1 MGDLAGG
8 ASPPHEDDAR
18 EAVPQH
24 DIARIADAV
33 RQAVDAGAALISRVV
48 DDDWL
53 EIVAVSGATTGPDP
67 TGSRWTRADLA
78 RHLVDAERRGRLH
91 VTKGR
96 AVSYV
101 EVPDGAPF
109 AEGDSTIL
117 LAPLHTN
124 GGELVGVLT
133 TVGHVDVDQL
143 APGACDLVELYAD
156 QARLALDLLRER
168 HLLVE
173 HLRLSGTAQSL
184 LYLALEQPD
193 VPSLLAA
200 VTAPVADMM
209 RAGAVWTC
217 AEIASGA
224 HAEAASYP
232 DEVAGRLGADIC
244 TLVEPMVATCW
255 TDDTTLTDEDSPLL
269 GRIAGLAHQQRA
281 LLAAIG
287 SGSTARGALLVLRSA
302 DDEPWTLRERDAL
315 AGLGRRLGSVVE
327 QLEARRRDRHLVA
340 ELRELDQYR
349 RDLVASLTHD
359 LRTPLTAIALNAE
372 LLESDRRLAEAGGHP
387 VAAIRRSAE
396 RLSSLVD
403 DLLAL
408 ARAEEGLGF
417 ADTRR
422 DSSDGSVVTDA
433 VALVRDACRHAEI
446 EAQQRGLRF
455 VLDLPETL
463 PIGVDGSALAR
474 VYVNVVDNAVKFS
487 LPDGEVRI
495 SLRALGGQVE
505 MMCADDGV
513 GISEEDQA
521 TVFDMFRRARESGAR
536 GVPGSGVG
544 LAISQRIVTRLGGSI
559 ALESKPGEGSTFVVR
574 VPAR

>member
-1 MGDLAGG
+1 VGDLAGG
-8 ASPPHEDDAR
+8 DAPSHEDGAR

-24 DIARIADAV
+24 DVARIADAV
-33 RQAVDAGAALISRVV
+33 RESVDARAALISRVV

-53 EIVAVSGATTGPDP
+53 EIVAVSGETSGSAP
-67 TGSRWTRADLA
+67 TGSRWPRADLA
-78 RHLVDAERRGRLH
+78 RYLDDAERRGRIH
-91 VTKGR
+91 VTKRR

-109 AEGDSTIL
+109 AEGDPTIL
-117 LAPLHTN
+117 VAPLHTN
-124 GGELVGVLT
+124 GGDLVGVLT
-133 TVGHVDVDQL
+133 TVGYVDVDQL
-143 APGACDLVELYAD
+143 PPGACDLVELYAD
-156 QARLALDLLRER
+156 QARLALDLLREH
-168 HLLVE
+168 HLYVE
-173 HLRLSGTAQSL
+173 HLRLSDTAESL
-184 LYLALEQPD
+184 MYLALEQPD
-193 VPSLLAA
+193 VTSLLDA
-200 VTAPVADMM
+200 VSAPVAAMM
-209 RAGAVWTC
+209 GASAVWTC

-302 DDEPWTLRERDAL
+302 DHQPWTEREREAL

-359 LRTPLTAIALNAE
+359 LKTPLTAIALNAE
-372 LLESDRRLAEAGGHP
+372 LLESDRRLAEAGSHP

-408 ARAEEGLGF
+408 ARAEEGLELTGGP
-417 ADTRR
+417 D
-422 DSSDGSVVTDA
+422 DSSDGVVRTDA
-433 VALVRDACRHAEI
+433 VALVRDACRHAEV
-446 EAQQRGLRF
+446 EAHQRGLRF

-495 SLRALGGQVE
+495 SLRAVGGQVE

-513 GISEEDQA
+513 GISEADQA

-559 ALESKPGEGSTFVVR
+559 DLDSKLGEGSTFVVR
-574 VPAR
+574 VPSR

>member
-1 MGDLAGG
+1 VGDLAEGD
-8 ASPPHEDDAR
+8 APSLEDGAR

-24 DIARIADAV
+24 DLARIAEAV
-33 RQAVDAGAALISRVV
+33 REAVDAGAALISRVV
-48 DDDWL
+48 DADRL
-53 EIVAVSGATTGPDP
+53 EVVAVSGAAVVPDP
-67 TGSRWTRADLA
+67 SGSRWARADLV
-78 RHLVDAERRGRLH
+78 RYLEDAERRGRIH
-91 VTKGR
+91 VTKRR

-101 EVPDGAPF
+101 EVSDGTPF
-109 AEGDSTIL
+109 AEGDRTIL
-117 LAPLHTN
+117 IAPLHSN
-124 GGELVGVLT
+124 GGELVGVLA
-133 TVGHVDVDQL
+133 TVGEVDVDQL
-143 APGACDLVELYAD
+143 SAGACDLVELYAD
-156 QARLALDLLRER
+156 QARLALEVLHEH
-168 HLLVE
+168 HLLLE
-173 HLRLSGTAQSL
+173 HLRLSDTAQSL

-193 VPSLLAA
+193 IPSLLAA

-209 RAGAVWTC
+209 RAAGVWAC

-224 HAEAASYP
+224 HAEAAAYP
-232 DEVAGRLGADIC
+232 EEVAARLGADIC
-244 TLVEPMVATCW
+244 DLVEPMVATCW
-255 TDDTTLTDEDSPLL
+255 ADDTTMTEQDSPVL
-269 GRIAGLAHQQRA
+269 GRIAGLADQQRA
-281 LLAAIG
+281 MLAAIG
-287 SGSTARGALLVLRSA
+287 SGPSARGALLVLRGA
-302 DDEPWTLRERDAL
+302 DDEAWTLREREAL

-340 ELRELDQYR
+340 ELREHDQHR

-359 LRTPLTAIALNAE
+359 LKTPLTAIALNAE
-372 LLESDRRLAEAGGHP
+372 LLESDRRLAEAGAHP

-417 ADTRR
+417 TGAGDPAEGT
-422 DSSDGSVVTDA
+422 VVTDA
-433 VALVRDACRHAEI
+433 VALVREACRHAEV

-487 LPDGEVRI
+487 LPGGEVRV
-495 SLRALGGQVE
+495 SLRAVGGQVE

-513 GISEEDQA
+513 GISESDQA
-521 TVFDMFRRARESGAR
+521 TVFDMFRRSRESGVR
-536 GVPGSGVG
+536 DVPGSGVG

-559 ALESKPGEGSTFVVR
+559 DLESKLGEGSTFVVR
-574 VPAR
+574 VPSR

>member
-8 ASPPHEDDAR
+8 DTPSHEDGAH

-24 DIARIADAV
+24 EVARIAEAV
-33 RQAVDAGAALISRVV
+33 RDVVDARAALISRVV

-53 EIVAVSGATTGPDP
+53 EVVAVSGAPEGPDP
-67 TGSRWTRADLA
+67 TGSRWPRVDLA
-78 RHLVDAERRGRLH
+78 RFLDDAERRGRIH

-96 AVSYV
+96 ALSYV
-101 EVPDGAPF
+101 EVAGGPF
-109 AEGDSTIL
+109 AERDSTIL
-117 LAPLHTN
+117 LAPLHSN
-124 GGELVGVLT
+124 GSELVGVLT
-133 TVGHVDVDQL
+133 TVGYVDLEQL
-143 APGACDLVELYAD
+143 SSGACDLVELYAD
-156 QARLALDLLRER
+156 QARLALDLLREQ
-168 HLLVE
+168 HLLLE
-173 HLRLSGTAQSL
+173 HLRLSDAAQSL

-193 VPSLLAA
+193 VPSLLEA
-200 VTAPVADMM
+200 VSAPVADMM
-209 RAGAVWTC
+209 RARGVWAC

-232 DEVAGRLGADIC
+232 AEVAARLGADIC

-255 TDDTTLTDEDSPLL
+255 TDGTTLTDEDSPLL

-281 LLAAIG
+281 MIAAIG
-287 SGSTARGALLVLRSA
+287 SGSSVRGALLVLRSA
-302 DDEPWTLRERDAL
+302 GDDPWTQPERDAL

-359 LRTPLTAIALNAE
+359 LKTPLTAIALNAE
-372 LLESDRRLAEAGGHP
+372 LLESDRRLAEAGAHP

-408 ARAEEGLGF
+408 ARAEEGLGP
-417 ADTRR
+417 AGEGDPA
-422 DSSDGSVVTDA
+422 DGSTRTDA
-433 VALVRDACRHAEI
+433 VALVRDACRHAEV

-455 VLDLPETL
+455 VLDVPESLPL
-463 PIGVDGSALAR
+463 GVDGSALAR

-487 LPDGEVRI
+487 LPGGEVRV
-495 SLRALGGQVE
+495 SLRAVGGQVE
-505 MMCADDGV
+505 MMCADDGI
-513 GISEEDQA
+513 GISEADQE

-559 ALESKPGEGSTFVVR
+559 DLESKLGEGSTFVVR
-574 VPAR
+574 VPAP

>member
-8 ASPPHEDDAR
+8 DAPSHEDGAR

-24 DIARIADAV
+24 DVARIAGAV
-33 RQAVDAGAALISRVV
+33 REAVDAGAALISRVV

-53 EIVAVSGATTGPDP
+53 EIVAVSGATSGSASA
-67 TGSRWTRADLA
+67 GSRWPRADLV
-78 RHLVDAERRGRLH
+78 RYLDDAERRGRLH
-91 VTKGR
+91 VTKRR

-101 EVPDGAPF
+101 EVPEGAPF
-109 AEGDSTIL
+109 AEGDATIL
-117 LAPLHTN
+117 VAPLHTN
-124 GGELVGVLT
+124 DGDLVGVLA
-133 TVGHVDVDQL
+133 TVGYVDVEHL
-143 APGACDLVELYAD
+143 SPGACELVELYAD
-156 QARLALDLLRER
+156 QARLALDLLHEH
-168 HLLVE
+168 HLFIE
-173 HLRLSGTAQSL
+173 HLRLSDTAQSL

-193 VPSLLAA
+193 VPSLLAV
-200 VTAPVADMM
+200 VTAPVAAMM
-209 RAGAVWTC
+209 QAGAVWTC
-217 AEIASGA
+217 AEVASGA

-232 DEVAGRLGADIC
+232 EEVAGRLGADIC

-269 GRIAGLAHQQRA
+269 GRIAGLAHQERA

-302 DDEPWTLRERDAL
+302 DDEPWTEREREAL

-372 LLESDRRLAEAGGHP
+372 LLESDRRLAEAGAHP

-408 ARAEEGLGF
+408 ARAEEGLEFSGRPGE
-417 ADTRR
+417 AA
-422 DSSDGSVVTDA
+422 DGSVGTDA
-433 VALVRDACRHAEI
+433 VALVREACRHAEV
-446 EAQQRGLRF
+446 EAHQRGLRF

-495 SLRALGGQVE
+495 SLGAVGGQVE
-505 MMCADDGV
+505 MTCADDGV
-513 GISEEDQA
+513 GISEADQA
-521 TVFDMFRRARESGAR
+521 TVFDMFRQARESGAR

-544 LAISQRIVTRLGGSI
+544 LAISQRIITRLGGSI
-559 ALESKPGEGSTFVVR
+559 GLDSKLGEGSTFVVR
-574 VPAR
+574 VPSP